1 VTREVPP
8 DARPSAAQGARERL
22 TERLEDIEEPGALR
36 QKLRNLARNDP
47 EFAQSEA
54 IRLFSAWLW
63 RRWRPELTPFGYTPR
78 ELRALLG
85 GDRRELWLWLMG
97 DRPFAQLA
105 QGVAG
110 RVTRRL
116 GG

>member
-1 VTREVPP
+1 MAERLGELEE
-8 DARPSAAQGARERL
+8 PSALRE
-22 TERLEDIEEPGALR
+22 
-36 QKLRNLARNDP
+36 KLRDLARNDP

-63 RRWRPELTPFGYTPR
+63 RRWRPELSPFSYTPR
-78 ELRALLG
+78 ELRGLLG
-85 GDRRELWLWLMG
+85 GDRRELWLWVMG

-105 QGVAG
+105 EGVAG

-116 GG
+116 RG